1 MRRICRISSLHQPRM
16 EIWNRRVQKGTMQFS
31 PQLNSSSRFV
41 SLLALFLDVEIE
53 PGWVCGIVESNT
65 GRSNPRPASGS
76 NQAGPSVSHRHLDST
91 FSLFEFLFEGKVQKF
106 VLWVHWQQKLNVKNA
121 SFPVSRFGSWI
132 RQMLRHC
139 CWWSVQRSP

>member
-1 MRRICRISSLHQPRM
+1 MRRICRISPLPPAQNGDLKS
-16 EIWNRRVQKGTMQFS
+16 KGTKGTLQFS

-91 FSLFEFLFEGKVQKF
+91 FSLFEFLFEGKVQNLF
-106 VLWVHWQQKLNVKNA
+106 FWIHWQHKLNVKNA
-121 SFPVSRFGSWI
+121 SFLVSRFGSWI